1 MAMDTN
7 ELLLNMKL
15 NDLSE
20 QTGALHID
28 NRLILIDNL
37 DSPESDES
45 YGLSFVNYPVKLSFS
60 VAMIVISGL
69 VRVRINLEN
78 FEAGENDVII
88 ALKGNIG
95 EFCYMHPDTRIAVI
109 AFDDEFL
116 NIQKHIRTAMSIQQ
130 LVCSNPVLHLED
142 YFLEESLDIYR
153 KMKSKMQ
160 EVDHLFR
167 KEVVQGYIQ
176 VMLYNAFDYF
186 DKLRKADTSHLQSNS
201 RNQEIYM
208 GFIPTVQKNYM
219 RERNIT
225 FYADV
230 LCISP
235 KYLSQVIKNV
245 TGRLAG
251 EWISDYVILE
261 AKALLKTKRYTVQ
274 QICDMLN
281 FANQSFFGKYFKRK
295 TGMSPKAYQES

>member
-1 MAMDTN
+1 MVMDTN

-28 NRLILIDNL
+28 NRLILIDKL

-176 VMLYNAFDYF
+176 VMLYNAFNYF

-208 GFIPTVQKNYM
+208 GFIQTVQKNYM

-295 TGMSPKAYQES
+295 TGMPPKAYQES

>member
-1 MAMDTN
+1 MVMDTN

-176 VMLYNAFDYF
+176 VMLYNAFNYF

-208 GFIPTVQKNYM
+208 GFIQTVQKNYM